1 MGKRTKKEESVP
13 FIPQKELDELI
24 VDIQKYSEK
33 PNMKRVSAQ
42 TIVGVMGEFFESYI
56 VFAHDLDGNQFVMRK
71 ADNARDMRAING
83 LVEDYVDD
91 RITMTSRNGR
101 NMGGVDNEIEDWM
114 NGLAEDDDDD
124 DPSDDDA
131 PTGY

>member
-1 MGKRTKKEESVP
+1 MGKRTKKEEAVP